1 MIGILESN
9 SQLDEEELKF
19 ESGVGGDKL
28 DANSSEIKNLLEKF
42 KI

>member
-9 SQLDEEELKF
+9 SQLDDEDLKF
-19 ESGVGGDKL
+19 ESGIGENL